1 MIERRNVLWK
11 SKLNI
16 VTKLLS
22 KVDLNLNLMVEEV
35 KNDDANS
42 SIVESIEL
50 ENVVRIK
57 LLILWG
63 GGVGWVFSEMF

>member
-1 MIERRNVLWK
+1 
-11 SKLNI
+11 
-16 VTKLLS
+16 LS

-57 LLILWG
+57 LLIL
-63 GGVGWVFSEMF
+63 